1 MKENKTSNQWF
12 SIVLAM
18 WITVVISLI
27 ALLILEFIIPFSR
40 NVKDVENWSAAYYH
54 AYSWI
59 EESLWELSQQI
70 EDWYWR
76 NTIMSAWATGS
87 KYDLISMTDTIPPLG
102 EWNTQQSDK
111 DWNMFDANTPIQLSL
126 TDNAWAKISSID
138 FGQTEITFR
147 VPDIEWTGP
156 KSLSWSNH
164 IIVNWILSWLD
175 NTLPTANPVVLNVS
189 GSFSNHNYITSDDIN
204 AWTVVNIG
212 WLNGI
217 ALDGTACTV
226 QQYFANSWWL
236 CSWIWINSRP
246 VLKMSIVNTLED
258 NAWWIIPYLEYQISF
273 KNSWSTPVDVPWRYS
288 QIKTEWKSYGYKKTM
303 DIKVPQLSTNQ
314 AFDFAVFQ

>member
-18 WITVVISLI
+18 WVTVVISMI

-40 NVKDVENWSAAYYH
+40 NVKDVENWSSAYYN

-59 EESLWELSQQI
+59 EESLWELSQQV
-70 EDWYWR
+70 EDWFWL
-76 NTIMSAWATGS
+76 NTIMSPWATGS
-87 KYDLISMTDTIPPLG
+87 KYDLISMTDVIPPLW
-102 EWNTQQSDK
+102 EWNTEQIDK

-126 TDNAWAKISSID
+126 TDNAWVKINSID
-138 FGQTEITFR
+138 FWQTDFSFR
-147 VPDIEWTGP
+147 VPDIEWSWT

-164 IIVNWILSWLD
+164 IIINWIVSWLD
-175 NTLPTANPVVLNVS
+175 WSWNPVVLNAS
-189 GSFSNHNYITSDDIN
+189 GSTSNNNFITSTMIN
-204 AWTVVNIG
+204 AWSTINIWNKDGLTLDWVSCTIQEFFSNISCVWWVV
-212 WLNGI
+212 
-217 ALDGTACTV
+217 T
-226 QQYFANSWWL
+226 
-236 CSWIWINSRP
+236 RP
-246 VLKMSIVNTLED
+246 VLKMSIVNSLED
-258 NAWWIIPYLEYQISF
+258 SASWIIPYLEYQISF

-288 QIKTEWKSYGYKKTM
+288 QIKTAWKSYGYKKTM